1 MAAWSDRS
9 TTWQVIMNEA
19 SFAGRLR
26 GWRAR
31 RAMSQ
36 LALAL
41 EADVSQ
47 RHVSFLELGRTQPS
61 REMVLRLAAALD
73 VPLREQNAMLLAAGF
88 APVWREGAL
97 GAPELG
103 AVNRAL
109 DYMLAQ
115 QEPYPAFVVDR
126 RWNLLRANQAGQR
139 FVGFLTDTPPQAPDP
154 ASPIRLADAL
164 LAPGVLRPLIVN
176 WREVALYFI
185 RSVRADALADGS
197 SDTAALLARLLAYPD
212 VRGLSQAIAIDERHE
227 PVLAMH
233 IVKDRTSLRLFTTI
247 ATLGTPQDVTVQEI
261 RIECFFPADA
271 ATAETFRRWAAGG
284 GPRKDGSAHAPAV

>member
-1 MAAWSDRS
+1 MVGRSRAA

-19 SFAGRLR
+19 TFAARLR
-26 GWRAR
+26 SWRAR

-36 LALAL
+36 LTLAL
-41 EADVSQ
+41 EAEVSQ

-61 REMVLRLAAALD
+61 REMVLRLASALD
-73 VPLREQNAMLLAAGF
+73 VPLREQNALLLAAGF
-88 APVWREGAL
+88 APVWRERDLA
-97 GAPELG
+97 APEL
-103 AVNRAL
+103 AVVDRAL

-139 FVGFLTDTPPQAPDP
+139 FVGFLTDTPPRAPDP
-154 ASPIRLADAL
+154 AQPISLADAL
-164 LAPGVLRPLIVN
+164 LAPNALRPLIVN
-176 WREVALYFI
+176 WREVALYFV

-197 SDTAALLARLLAYPD
+197 GDTAALLTRLLAYPD
-212 VRGLSQAIAIDERHE
+212 VRGLSQTLSIEERQE

-233 IVKDRTSLRLFTTI
+233 FRKGDTSLKLFTTI
-247 ATLGTPQDVTVQEI
+247 ATLGTPQDITLQEI

-271 ATAETFRRWAAGG
+271 VTAETFRRWAAS
-284 GPRKDGSAHAPAV
+284 DGQRIATAG